1 MEGET
6 KMSGLYLSAFIDE
19 EENDGVVRIFGG
31 GSDLSGDPS
40 EFLVRE
46 PNFCPLAVYVFR
58 HDWRCPGGGDEGG
71 VGRKFRTEE
80 DVRVFGWTQASTES
94 LSTNTAGC
102 SHGVSFPGR
111 CHTSCTL
118 NTVTRRGNHFCSGED
133 IVQGATRRNRLA

>member
-1 MEGET
+1 
-6 KMSGLYLSAFIDE
+6 MSGLYLSAFIDE

-71 VGRKFRTEE
+71 VGRKFRKEE
-80 DVRVFGWTQASTES
+80 DVRVWLVPSSVLVQY
-94 LSTNTAGC
+94 
-102 SHGVSFPGR
+102 HYRRIRQVV
-111 CHTSCTL
+111 HTVFL
-118 NTVTRRGNHFCSGED
+118 FWEGVTRHAS
-133 IVQGATRRNRLA
+133 